1 MSTHALEHGTSHH
14 GRAGMNGKAGIQA
27 KVETRQDQLFA
38 IDVFSEQVMQE
49 RLPSGVF
56 KQVVRTIRHGER
68 LSPELADIVAA
79 TMKDWAVEKGATHYT
94 HWFQPLT
101 GQTAEKHDAF
111 LSSSPTGRAINEFS
125 GSALVQGEP
134 DASSFPSGGI
144 RTTFEARGYT
154 AWDATSPPFIK
165 RGPGY
170 GTLCIPTVFVSWSG
184 EALDKK
190 TPLIR
195 SVDALSEQ
203 AMRADSPL
211 APLRRRFRADLVRV
225 LGDAVLA
232 ETGHRHDPFVYLG
245 LVSAL
250 EGVSLE
256 LLESGAKA
264 ADVERARKVM
274 HRLLD
279 HTLA

>member
-1 MSTHALEHGTSHH
+1 MARRLAQG
-14 GRAGMNGKAGIQA
+14 GVLAAAAGVFTKLGFAKTRVEDILDAAGIARRTFYKHFQNKDEVLA
-27 KVETRQDQLFA
+27 A
-38 IDVFSEQVMQE
+38 IYE
-49 RLPSGVF
+49 
-56 KQVVRTIRHGER
+56 I
-68 LSPELADIVAA
+68 A
-79 TMKDWAVEKGATHYT
+79 
-94 HWFQPLT
+94 
-101 GQTAEKHDAF
+101 TAELLGAIRAQAEG
-111 LSSSPTGRAINEFS
+111 SPGKPLRAIRDALDAYLDYHVES
-125 GSALVQGEP
+125 GALV
-134 DASSFPSGGI
+134 
-144 RTTFEARGYT
+144 R
-154 AWDATSPPFIK
+154 
-165 RGPGY
+165 
-170 GTLCIPTVFVSWSG
+170 V
-184 EALDKK
+184 
-190 TPLIR
+190 
-195 SVDALSEQ
+195 LSEQ

-225 LGDAVLA
+225 LGDAVFA